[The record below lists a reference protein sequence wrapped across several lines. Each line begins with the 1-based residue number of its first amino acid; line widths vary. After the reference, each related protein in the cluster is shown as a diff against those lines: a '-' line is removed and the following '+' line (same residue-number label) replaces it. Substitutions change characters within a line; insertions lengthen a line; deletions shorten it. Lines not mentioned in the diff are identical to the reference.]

1 MRLLLLLLATCLGL
15 GWLVFHEAPAGQP
28 VLEPRLA
35 NPGTAPG
42 DEPARL
48 VVPALPAER
57 ETAPLASAEASAPEA
72 EPAASTMGAVRG
84 RWLLP
89 LEFQEMNLAL
99 MARQPDPDS
108 GWRSPVAHLLPVQE
122 DGSFVLEGLTPGEV
136 RVVAER
142 SLLFGKQEVLQVTG
156 EVVAGEQLDLGDL
169 DLRSRAWLA
178 RIRVVGPD
186 DQPVPGAIGT
196 HNYPHN
202 EDIEIVAGAARVTV
216 SRVEDTAWFGAPGY
230 RARRVEPLL
239 DGMTI
244 VLEPAPK
251 LTLELTNPEALPPP
265 PWQLTVQVQPRE
277 GYDNW
282 IYMVCVTSPET
293 AVVTPTTEV
302 SIPMP
307 TDDMVA
313 RWSLADGSSTSS
325 SPIKVQA
332 LGVASPELLAV
343 GEGGGAH
350 RVTLDAVAVAAFVGK
365 AEARQAER
373 AEKRRAREEERR
385 AREAEAGGDDE

>member
-1 MRLLLLLLATCLGL
+1 MRLALLLVLLAFGMT
-15 GWLVFHEAPAGQP
+15 WLVLNEGAPAAIPEVQGP
-28 VLEPRLA
+28 VLAEP
-35 NPGTAPG
+35 G
-42 DEPARL
+42 
-48 VVPALPAER
+48 
-57 ETAPLASAEASAPEA
+57 EATLEGGQAPESLRTEVSLAPEEDRAARQPRA
-72 EPAASTMGAVRG
+72 EVATSGSVTG

-99 MARQPDPDS
+99 MARQPDPNS

-142 SLLFGKQEVLQVTG
+142 SMLFGKQEVLQVTG

-196 HNYPHN
+196 HNYPNN

-216 SRVEDTAWFGAPGY
+216 SRVEDTAWFGAPGF
-230 RARRVEPLL
+230 RARRVETLL

-244 VLEPAPK
+244 VLEPAPQ
-251 LTLELTNPEALPPP
+251 LTLELTNPEVLPPH

-307 TDDMVA
+307 TDDMIA
-313 RWSLADGSSTSS
+313 RWSLVDGSSTSS

-332 LGVASPELLAV
+332 LGVATPELLAV

-350 RVTLDAVAVAAFVGK
+350 RVTLDPDAVAAAVRK
-365 AEARQAER
+365 AEAQQAKR
-373 AEKRRAREEERR
+373 AEKQRAREEERR
-385 AREAEAGGDDE
+385 AREAEAGGDDK

>member
-1 MRLLLLLLATCLGL
+1 MRLALLLVLVASGMT
-15 GWLVFHEAPAGQP
+15 WLVFDEGTPAAIPEVQAP
-28 VLEPRLA
+28 
-35 NPGTAPG
+35 
-42 DEPARL
+42 
-48 VVPALPAER
+48 VV
-57 ETAPLASAEASAPEA
+57 A
-72 EPAASTMGAVRG
+72 EPAEAALEGGQAAESLRTEASLISEEDRAARQPREEVATRGSVTG

-99 MARQPDPDS
+99 MARQPDPES
-108 GWRSPVAHLLPVQE
+108 GWRSPKAHLLPVQE
-122 DGSFVLEGLTPGEV
+122 DGSFLLEGLTPGEV

-142 SLLFGKQEVLQVTG
+142 SLLFGKQEVLRSSG

-169 DLRSRAWLA
+169 DLRSLAWLA

-186 DQPVPGAIGT
+186 DQPIPGAIGT
-196 HNYPHN
+196 HNYPNN

-216 SRVEDTAWFGAPGY
+216 SRVEDTAWFGAPGF
-230 RARRVEPLL
+230 RARRVETLL

-251 LTLELTNPEALPPP
+251 LTLELTNPEALPAS

-307 TDDMVA
+307 TDDMIA
-313 RWSLADGSSTSS
+313 RWSLVDGSSTSS

-332 LGVASPELLAV
+332 LGVATPELLAV

-350 RVTLDAVAVAAFVGK
+350 RVTLGPDAVTAAVRK
-365 AEARQAER
+365 AEAQQAKR
-373 AEKRRAREEERR
+373 AEKQRAREEERR
-385 AREAEAGGDDE
+385 AREAEAGGDDK